1 MSILRNMS
9 NLLFGVDRVSNE
21 ITNEPPRLLAK
32 RMAKSSKLR
41 LGDSDIKPLSVDPMS
56 FDYHYYPQE
65 VGQLGD
71 GHYMKF
77 HIFENVKSTIETP
90 KALPKQKVPSI
101 DDEVGKLKDKASKA
115 IEKEGKNLLS
125 GAVNNVQ
132 GYFFNKDGS
141 STDAVKEVINS
152 VPSAAEVAKKA
163 SEINA
168 KPRDKFES
176 THKRLSQSIILY
188 TPPETKFGYKTNYTD
203 AETGMLGGLA
213 GAENFTQMMSAGGA
227 GLANLLSSAMQI
239 VSPGIGGL
247 ATRAFGK
254 TTNPNM
260 ELAFE
265 SVPFRSFTYP
275 FTFAPKNHQEL
286 QQVHKI
292 IETFK
297 FHMLPESSTPDKMG
311 ARTQEV
317 DVCKNILASLG
328 LKQFKPKVVSCPGCG
343 RTSSNYFIELT
354 KDINNHIENNMITW
368 KSKYKNVENINI
380 AVMGCIVNGPGESK
394 HANIGISL
402 PGTNES
408 PSAPVYVDGEKVTTL
423 RGDSIKEEFLNI
435 IETYIVKNYERIN

>member
-1 MSILRNMS
+1 MSILKNMS
-9 NLLFGVDRVSNE
+9 NLLFGQ
-21 ITNEPPRLLAK
+21 TNTTQAETAQMLSA
-32 RMAKSSKLR
+32 RMKKSSKLQ
-41 LGDSDIKPLSVDPMS
+41 LKDSDIKPLAEDPMG
-56 FDYHYYPQE
+56 FNYHYYPQE

-90 KALPKQKVPSI
+90 RAIPKSKIPSI
-101 DDEVGKLKDKASKA
+101 DDEVGKLKNKVSKA

-141 STDAVKEVINS
+141 SSDAVKQVINS

-163 SEINA
+163 SEINS

-176 THKRLSQSIILY
+176 THRRLSESIILY
-188 TPPETKFGYKTNYTD
+188 TPPETKFDYKATYTD

-227 GLANLLSSAMQI
+227 GVANLLSSAMQI

-247 ATRAFGK
+247 STRFFGK

-265 SVPFRSFTYP
+265 SVPFRSFTFP
-275 FTFAPKNHQEL
+275 FVFAPKNESEL

-297 FHMLPESSTPDKMG
+297 FHMLPELTEGESFFITPSQFEIEYMYRKNNNNYIPRVAKCVLEGMTVDYSPNEKFTTLKPDDQG
-311 ARTQEV
+311 ASPQMI
-317 DVCKNILASLG
+317 NINMT
-328 LKQFKPKVVSCPGCG
+328 FKEMLV
-343 RTSSNYFIELT
+343 LT
-354 KDINNHIENNMITW
+354 KKT
-368 KSKYKNVENINI
+368 I
-380 AVMGCIVNGPGESK
+380 AGG
-394 HANIGISL
+394 
-402 PGTNES
+402 
-408 PSAPVYVDGEKVTTL
+408 Y
-423 RGDSIKEEFLNI
+423 
-435 IETYIVKNYERIN
+435 

>member
-56 FDYHYYPQE
+56 FNYHYYPQE

-101 DDEVGKLKDKASKA
+101 DDEVGKLKDKATKA

-265 SVPFRSFTYP
+265 SVPFREFTYP
-275 FTFAPKNHQEL
+275 FTFAPKNKKLML
-286 QQVHKI
+286 QGFQIHCLDAQPI
-292 IETFK
+292 
-297 FHMLPESSTPDKMG
+297 
-311 ARTQEV
+311 Q
-317 DVCKNILASLG
+317 
-328 LKQFKPKVVSCPGCG
+328 PG
-343 RTSSNYFIELT
+343 RAELT
-354 KDINNHIENNMITW
+354 L
-368 KSKYKNVENINI
+368 
-380 AVMGCIVNGPGESK
+380 
-394 HANIGISL
+394 L
-402 PGTNES
+402 P
-408 PSAPVYVDGEKVTTL
+408 
-423 RGDSIKEEFLNI
+423 RW
-435 IETYIVKNYERIN
+435 

>member
-32 RMAKSSKLR
+32 RMAKSSMLR

-90 KALPKQKVPSI
+90 KAVPKQKVPSI

-265 SVPFRSFTYP
+265 SVPFREFTYP
-275 FTFAPKNHQEL
+275 FTFAPKNKKEL

-297 FHMLPESSTPDKMG
+297 YHMLPALTEGESFFITPSQFEIEYMYRKGNNNYIPRVAKCVLESM
-311 ARTQEV
+311 EV
-317 DVCKNILASLG
+317 DYAPGDKFTTLKPDDQGASPQIISINLQFKEMLILTKKNIAG
-328 LKQFKPKVVSCPGCG
+328 G
-343 RTSSNYFIELT
+343 Y
-354 KDINNHIENNMITW
+354 
-368 KSKYKNVENINI
+368 
-380 AVMGCIVNGPGESK
+380 
-394 HANIGISL
+394 
-402 PGTNES
+402 
-408 PSAPVYVDGEKVTTL
+408 
-423 RGDSIKEEFLNI
+423 
-435 IETYIVKNYERIN
+435 

>member
-90 KALPKQKVPSI
+90 KAVPKQKVPSI

-125 GAVNNVQ
+125 GSVNNVQ

-188 TPPETKFGYKTNYTD
+188 TPPETKFGYKANYTD

-213 GAENFTQMMSAGGA
+213 GAENFTQALSAGGA
-227 GLANLLSSAMQI
+227 GLASMLSSAMQ
-239 VSPGIGGL
+239 VLSPGIGGL
-247 ATRAFGK
+247 ATRMTGQ

-265 SVPFRSFTYP
+265 SVPFRDFTFP
-275 FTFAPKNHQEL
+275 FTFAPKNESEL
-286 QQVHKI
+286 EQVHKI
-292 IETFK
+292 IEAFK
-297 FHMLPESSTPDKMG
+297 FHMLPALTDGESFFITPSQFEIEYMYRKGNNNYIPRVAKCVLTSMDVDYAPGEKFTTLKPDEQG
-311 ARTQEV
+311 ASPQII
-317 DVCKNILASLG
+317 KINLA
-328 LKQFKPKVVSCPGCG
+328 FKEMLV
-343 RTSSNYFIELT
+343 LT
-354 KDINNHIENNMITW
+354 K
-368 KSKYKNVENINI
+368 KNV
-380 AVMGCIVNGPGESK
+380 AGG
-394 HANIGISL
+394 
-402 PGTNES
+402 
-408 PSAPVYVDGEKVTTL
+408 Y
-423 RGDSIKEEFLNI
+423 
-435 IETYIVKNYERIN
+435 